1 MDRAAHLSNQPDFE
15 DWEAADQPSDR
26 RQVLRRQPPL
36 WARLGRA
43 LRTDPA
49 LPHVQTETRTRSGDI
64 QQREIEFAPYNQV
77 ACFPPGIGKQTNQIN
92 TYMNITSK
100 WKYAPGLMLATIAL
114 LSTRTASADDL
125 TSQSRAALQQPRSLS
140 PSVPASMA
148 SRLVCKPTNQI
159 ALNSYSQPTIWMTK
173 SIYFSNNKPDP
184 HL

>member
-43 LRTDPA
+43 LRIDPA
-49 LPHVQTETRTRSGDI
+49 LPYIQTETRTRSGDI
-64 QQREIEFAPYNQV
+64 QQREIGFAPYNQV

-92 TYMNITSK
+92 IYMSITSK
-100 WKYAPGLMLATIAL
+100 CAPGLMLATIAL

-125 TSQSRAALQQPRSLS
+125 TSQSRA
-140 PSVPASMA
+140 
-148 SRLVCKPTNQI
+148 
-159 ALNSYSQPTIWMTK
+159 
-173 SIYFSNNKPDP
+173 
-184 HL
+184 